1 MAGFV
6 RVALDHAELKIPNV
20 ALTPGRIP
28 RQRHHPGLQ
37 SQHSVT
43 TAATPPSTSRTTTSP
58 RATEVTLAVASG
70 TESRIGSP
78 AAAMAVRHLERGILH
93 SRGPTLS
100 APPWRRLPSRCPEV
114 AAPAHIDVDAPSCSR
129 APRLPGRPSS
139 HLEVPSGTISGRA
152 RTDAAVGVRIF
163 AGRVS
168 TGRRH
173 GDADEALPIA
183 SGCIPRAHGPEA
195 VDVRPAGGGRSQP
208 GASAPSWPIPR
219 DWRWPARSPCS
230 SKPAAGPMWPLFP
243 PGATRPG
250 ILHRTERRQ
259 TDDQSNGT
267 EHGRARPRPEVTASA
282 DPHGLA
288 RSTIY
293 VRVADGSFPQPIRL
307 GARAV
312 GWIESE
318 VDAWIREQ
326 IAASRGNAK

>member
-6 RVALDHAELKIPNV
+6 RVAPATALVARGGLAFAELALDHAELRVPNV

-28 RQRHHPGLQ
+28 RQRHHPRRQ

-58 RATEVTLAVASG
+58 RAIEVTLAVASG
-70 TESRIGSP
+70 TESRIGSG

-114 AAPAHIDVDAPSCSR
+114 AAPAHIDVMRRAVASR

-139 HLEVPSGTISGRA
+139 HLEAPSGTISGRA

-173 GDADEALPIA
+173 GDADEALRIA

-195 VDVRPAGGGRSQP
+195 VDVRPTGGGLSQP
-208 GASAPSWPIPR
+208 GASAPSWPITETGDGLPGPR
-219 DWRWPARSPCS
+219 VHRSLQPGPCGPCS
-230 SKPAAGPMWPLFP
+230 LP
-243 PGATRPG
+243 
-250 ILHRTERRQ
+250 
-259 TDDQSNGT
+259 
-267 EHGRARPRPEVTASA
+267 
-282 DPHGLA
+282 
-288 RSTIY
+288 
-293 VRVADGSFPQPIRL
+293 
-307 GARAV
+307 
-312 GWIESE
+312 
-318 VDAWIREQ
+318 
-326 IAASRGNAK
+326 RGNAPRNSSPNRTEADR

>member
-1 MAGFV
+1 MNALETRAAALAAFRDGDSGNTALEGCVRAGVYGMAGFV
-6 RVALDHAELKIPNV
+6 RVAPAPALVAGGGLAFAESALDHAELKIPNV

-43 TAATPPSTSRTTTSP
+43 TGATPPSASRTTTSP

-114 AAPAHIDVDAPSCSR
+114 AYQVAVFIEACSR
-129 APRLPGRPSS
+129 A
-139 HLEVPSGTISGRA
+139 
-152 RTDAAVGVRIF
+152 
-163 AGRVS
+163 
-168 TGRRH
+168 
-173 GDADEALPIA
+173 
-183 SGCIPRAHGPEA
+183 
-195 VDVRPAGGGRSQP
+195 
-208 GASAPSWPIPR
+208 
-219 DWRWPARSPCS
+219 
-230 SKPAAGPMWPLFP
+230 MWPLFP
-243 PGATRPG
+243 PPGQRAPEFFPEQNGGRPMTRAMEQGMDAPARV
-250 ILHRTERRQ
+250 LRLPRVQART
-259 TDDQSNGT
+259 
-267 EHGRARPRPEVTASA
+267 
-282 DPHGLA
+282 GLA